1 MFLFRFPSAGFSV
14 SAGFQPNTL
23 AMKSVISS
31 CTMCISATG
40 DKDCYEKMCQHCTG
54 AGIKEAV
61 HHGHIACKYRK

>member
-23 AMKSVISS
+23 AMKSVIPG

-40 DKDCYEKMCQHCTG
+40 DKDCYEKNVS
-54 AGIKEAV
+54 AL
-61 HHGHIACKYRK
+61 YRCWD